1 MQLNIQPLTP
11 ESAFFYANHNY
22 NYEGDCGYDLGL
34 AEDTKVYYKA
44 TTKINL
50 QVVIT
55 AWDTVADMTED
66 SCVDF
71 LIAPRSCITDTS
83 LRLANCIGVIDKNYR
98 GSLKIALDY
107 HDLRTERQLPLLTE
121 METGFQYSVLRKG
134 ERLVQIIA
142 PVFRT
147 IGSKN
152 LVTEHDATVRGDKG
166 FGSTNNRKKV

>member
-71 LIAPRSCITDTS
+71 LIAPRSSIANTA
-83 LRLANCIGVIDKNYR
+83 LRLANCFGVIDKNYR

-121 METGFQYSVLRKG
+121 METGFQYSVLPKG

-147 IGSKN
+147 IDFKN